1 MCVIFSSMIFGGS
14 KVFNKLRVDL
24 ISIGPFLRA
33 LVFIHKNVCMAYHG
47 NVLESEKA
55 TLGQNSFK
63 EYTANINTFTVNK
76 TCLLVSEG
84 CWDILFHP
92 FKVIILKNQ

>member
-1 MCVIFSSMIFGGS
+1 
-14 KVFNKLRVDL
+14 
-24 ISIGPFLRA
+24 
-33 LVFIHKNVCMAYHG
+33 MAYHG
-47 NVLESEKA
+47 NVLESEEA

-63 EYTANINTFTVNK
+63 EYTANINTITVPVNK